1 MARIED
7 SYCQTIDPCRAGA
20 VLIEIYR
27 LRGVIQHWHG
37 LTSLRTRSMRVLAIV
52 VNGQFAVIRG
62 IRVLAVKQLRRRLKG
77 ETFAPN
83 EGGII
88 LLKHLGGR

>member
-1 MARIED
+1 
-7 SYCQTIDPCRAGA
+7 
-20 VLIEIYR
+20 
-27 LRGVIQHWHG
+27 
-37 LTSLRTRSMRVLAIV
+37 MRVLAIV